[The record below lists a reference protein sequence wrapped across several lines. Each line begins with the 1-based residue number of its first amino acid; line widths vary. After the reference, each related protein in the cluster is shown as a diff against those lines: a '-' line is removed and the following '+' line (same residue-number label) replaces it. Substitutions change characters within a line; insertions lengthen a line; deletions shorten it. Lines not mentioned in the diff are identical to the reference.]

1 MCMAP
6 VFMWGRWFDMN
17 WPIVPPPGSGIQVQL
32 PPPGLYKASH
42 VLGVNVR
49 PPLTT
54 KRVHDHLGP
63 SSSPARVSPRPVDMR
78 LDLQTLVCCC
88 VLTAVLPLTR
98 SSSAQPS
105 TGMKRRLKVRLLS
118 QMKKETAGEVP
129 IEPSSQGGDTQVAR
143 TPSSSSLL
151 NIRPRRSTLSKTS
164 GCFLFTCAY
173 HDLIH
178 RLHQI
183 RDFDQRAVSAPQGKM
198 GSTGYGRRRRSL
210 SQQEAGRGPG
220 RTAGATPGP
229 QTADA
234 AGNPCCVC
242 LLTADEDKFSHLLA
256 RLQ

>member
-1 MCMAP
+1 
-6 VFMWGRWFDMN
+6 
-17 WPIVPPPGSGIQVQL
+17 
-32 PPPGLYKASH
+32 
-42 VLGVNVR
+42 
-49 PPLTT
+49 
-54 KRVHDHLGP
+54 
-63 SSSPARVSPRPVDMR
+63 MR

-98 SSSAQPS
+98 SSSAEPS

-118 QMKKETAGEVP
+118 QLKKETAGEVH
-129 IEPSSQGGDTQVAR
+129 IGPSGQGGDTQVAR
-143 TPSSSSLL
+143 TPSSSSPL
-151 NIRPRRSTLSKTS
+151 NIRPKRSTLSKTS

-183 RDFDQRAVSAPQGKM
+183 RDFDEREVSAPEAKM
-198 GSTGYGRRRRSL
+198 RSTGYGRRRRSP
-210 SQQEAGRGPG
+210 SQPEAGGVPG
-220 RTAGATPGP
+220 RTADATPEP

-234 AGNPCCVC
+234 TGNPCCVC